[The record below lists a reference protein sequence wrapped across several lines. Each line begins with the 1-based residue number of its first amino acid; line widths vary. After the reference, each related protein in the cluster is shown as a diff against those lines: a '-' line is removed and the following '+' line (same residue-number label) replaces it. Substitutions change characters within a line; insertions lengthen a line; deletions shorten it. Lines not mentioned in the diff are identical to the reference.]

1 MKTRLTEYWY
11 LKTPTNTVMYLVE
24 YKALLSYIS
33 LIVHNYKINIPL
45 SLCVILSYVIPHKN
59 KINELA
65 VIYDIVLIT
74 SNNADF
80 NS

>member
-1 MKTRLTEYWY
+1 
-11 LKTPTNTVMYLVE
+11 MYLVE
-24 YKALLSYIS
+24 YKTLLSYIS
-33 LIVHNYKINIPL
+33 LIVHNYKINILSL

-74 SNNADF
+74 SNSADF

>member
-33 LIVHNYKINIPL
+33 LIVHNYKINIS
-45 SLCVILSYVIPHKN
+45 SLVILSYVIPHKN
-59 KINELA
+59 EINELA

>member
-1 MKTRLTEYWY
+1 
-11 LKTPTNTVMYLVE
+11 MYLVE

-33 LIVHNYKINIPL
+33 LIVHNYKIFPL

-65 VIYDIVLIT
+65 VIYDIVLKT